1 MIANPTSRRK
11 SLCELFAYAFGDG
24 SRDWRVRRG
33 LALGLIVLVAGAAWF
48 GIRNWRRGYSSTRGA
63 TVVRF
68 TIHSP
73 LVHRDLHEILVVAA
87 GGGRGRELLVFLHGR
102 GSGPGSNL
110 RQPLFDALHDLG
122 GRAPDV
128 LLADGGDHSYW
139 HDRAGGKW
147 GTSILREVIPAALH
161 RSGANPQRVAIGGIS
176 MGGFGALD
184 LARLAPSRFCAVGG
198 HSAAIWFRG
207 GDTAAGAFDDAADF
221 ERHDLIAVAQT
232 RRLYRVPVWL
242 DIGRDDPFFQAN
254 IALAKEL
261 EARGTRVSLHLHRGG
276 HSGWAARMGEYLR
289 FYADA
294 CPIAHP

>member
-1 MIANPTSRRK
+1 
-11 SLCELFAYAFGDG
+11 
-24 SRDWRVRRG
+24 VRRR
-33 LALGLIVLVAGAAWF
+33 LALTALIVAAVAVLIAA
-48 GIRNWRRGYSSTRGA
+48 RDMRRGYWRTRGA
-63 TVVRF
+63 TVEQF
-68 TIHSP
+68 TVHSA
-73 LVHRDLHEILVVAA
+73 LAGHDLHEILVLP
-87 GGGRGRELLVFLHGR
+87 GGGGSGRELLVFLHGR
-102 GSGPGSNL
+102 SSPPSSNL
-110 RQPLFDALHDLG
+110 TQQLFDGLHALG
-122 GRAPDV
+122 RRAPVV

>member
-1 MIANPTSRRK
+1 
-11 SLCELFAYAFGDG
+11 
-24 SRDWRVRRG
+24 VRRG

-139 HDRAGGKW
+139 HDRSDGMW
-147 GTSILREVIPAALH
+147 GTSALREAIPAALS
-161 RSGANPQRVAIGGIS
+161 RSHANPKRVAIGGIS

-184 LARLAPSRFCAVGG
+184 LARLDPRRFCAIGA
-198 HSAAIWFRG
+198 HSAALWFRG
-207 GDTAAGAFDDAADF
+207 GDTPAGAFDDAQDF
-221 ERHDLIAVAQT
+221 SRHDLLAVAAK
-232 RRLYRVPVWL
+232 RGIYRAPVWI
-242 DIGRDDPFFQAN
+242 DVGRDDPFFRADV
-254 IALAKEL
+254 ALAREL
-261 EARGTRVSLHLHRGG
+261 RAHGAHVQLVLHAGG
-276 HSGWAARMGEYLR
+276 HGGWSGRMGEYLR
-289 FYADA
+289 FYARA
-294 CPIAHP
+294 CSVQ